1 MGTILEVKDLK
12 TRFHTREGVIKAV
25 NGISY
30 SVDEGETLAIV
41 GESGCGKSVGVLS
54 LLQLI
59 PQPPGRIES
68 GEALFKGVDLL
79 KLSDFEIRELR
90 GRDIGMIFQDP
101 MTSLN
106 PVLTIRRQMTEGLIK
121 HLKVSKAEA
130 YDRAIELLK
139 LVGIPN
145 PEKRIGEFTFQ
156 FSGGMR
162 QRVMIAI
169 ALACNPQLL
178 IADEPTTALDVTIQ
192 AQIMNL
198 VKRIQQKF
206 GMSVIWITHDL
217 GVVANFARNVQ
228 VMYSGY
234 IVEKCSVKKLF
245 AEPAH
250 PYTSGLL
257 RSLPQINRK
266 KHHRLA
272 AIKGSPPNLVTLG
285 SGCPFAPRCERALE
299 RCQTENPTLELIGEG
314 HRVACWNPNR
324 SHA

>member
-1 MGTILEVKDLK
+1 MGTILEVRDLK
-12 TRFHTREGVIKAV
+12 TRFHTREGVVKAV

-30 SVDEGETLAIV
+30 TVDAGEVLAIV

-59 PQPPGRIES
+59 QQPPGRIEE
-68 GEALFKGVDLL
+68 GQALFNGEDLL
-79 KLSDFEIRELR
+79 KLSDQKIREKR
-90 GRDIGMIFQDP
+90 GKEVGMIFQDP

-106 PVLTIRRQMTEGLIK
+106 PVLTIRRQMTEGMMK
-121 HLKVSKAEA
+121 HFRMGGKEA
-130 YDRAIELLK
+130 TDRALELLR

-145 PEKRIGEFTFQ
+145 PEKRISEYAFQ

-192 AQIMNL
+192 AQIMSL
-198 VKRIQQKF
+198 IKKIQEQF
-206 GMSVIWITHDL
+206 GMAVIWITHDL
-217 GVVANFARNVQ
+217 GVVANFAQNVQ
-228 VMYSGY
+228 VMYAGY
-234 IVEKCSVKKLF
+234 IVEKCSVKRLF

-250 PYTSGLL
+250 PYTIGLL
-257 RSLPQINRK
+257 QSLPHIDQRERR
-266 KHHRLA
+266 RLA

-285 SGCPFAPRCERALE
+285 GGCPFAPRCGRATTQCQEENPVLE
-299 RCQTENPTLELIGEG
+299 RVADRHL
-314 HRVACWNPNR
+314 VACWHPGGGA
-324 SHA
+324 S